1 MLLDTFLPDYDARE
15 YHATDVRAPVEQVY
29 AALRTADLG
38 ASLIIRGLFLLRG
51 VAFLLQ
57 PRARRQQRRT
67 RTLDDFLQSGFVLL
81 GERPDEELVLGLIGR
96 FWTPRGDTRGIPAA
110 RFQAFAEPGYAKAV
124 WNFALSPCDHGVVHL
139 STETRV
145 LCLDAASRR
154 RFRRYWTLISPWSGL
169 IRREMLRTI
178 RRAAE
183 QP

>member
-15 YHATDVRAPVEQVY
+15 YHATDVHAPGEQVY

-38 ASLIIRGLFLLRG
+38 ASPIIRGLFMLRG
-51 VAFLLQ
+51 LALLLQ
-57 PRARRQQRRT
+57 PRAGRPRRQPL
-67 RTLDDFLQSGFVLL
+67 TLDDFLQSSFVLL

-96 FWTPRGDTRGIPAA
+96 FWTPGGDIQRIAPAQ
-110 RFQAFAEPGYAKAV
+110 FQAFAEPGYAKAV
-124 WNFALSPCDHGVVHL
+124 WNFVLRPRAHGGVHL

-145 LCLDAASRR
+145 QCLDAASRR

-178 RRAAE
+178 RRAVE